1 MNKKE
6 KSKGK
11 TRQTTAI
18 KTKNKPVIIL
28 SLALIL
34 AIILSIYAYSKYT
47 SSYKGASTST
57 VAKWSFKVNGHSD
70 EEIGDIDFVQTI
82 ENQNNIV
89 EKKLAP
95 GTQGKF
101 ELTLDGTG
109 SEVAIDYKI
118 ALTITEKPRNLK
130 IYKDSEYKEE
140 VTEQDGEFDITGS
153 IPLEEVNTPLT
164 KPVYWKWA
172 YETGT
177 TEEEIKSN
185 DKIDTED
192 SKKSVK
198 MTIKVTGTQR
208 NPASLEPGV
217 ERLADVANIGDYV
230 NYDANSGLV
239 TPLTYTTEESVT
251 GSSTVSTYSSS
262 DTLKWRVLSV
272 DKDSGKVELI
282 AASNLKNLYL
292 KGKEGYINSENI
304 LNDIG
309 AIYGQGKGAVGGR
322 SVNIGDIEK
331 YSSYDPY
338 TYNNSNSS
346 TGKYGGTRK
355 YTSGIFVKVE
365 GITGGVEDES
375 DARLVKASSSNPVTV
390 TQTYYGDGNLS
401 NYFENNLAYKV
412 LLKGRSYF
420 WLASRCVDLGSSD
433 CGFGVRY
440 AFSGDVYGH
449 FFFSSGGYVDS
460 KDYGV
465 VPVVSLESDIP
476 VDGKDTSGA
485 WKIKIE

>member
-1 MNKKE
+1 MKKKE
-6 KSKGK
+6 KQKSTTKQTIVK
-11 TRQTTAI
+11 TN
-18 KTKNKPVIIL
+18 NKPVLIVA
-28 SLALIL
+28 LALIL

-47 SSYKGASTST
+47 SSYKGTSTST
-57 VAKWSFKVNGHSD
+57 VAKWIFKVNGHSD

-82 ENQNNIV
+82 ENQNNVV

-130 IYKDSEYKEE
+130 IYEDSEYKKE
-140 VTEQDGEFDITGS
+140 VTEQNGEFDITGS
-153 IPLEEVNTPLT
+153 IPLEEVNTPLV

-192 SKKSVK
+192 SKKSVT
-198 MTIKVTGTQR
+198 MAIKVTGTQR

-239 TPLTYTTEESVT
+239 TPLTYTTKESVT
-251 GSSTVSTYSSS
+251 GHSTVSTYSSS
-262 DTLKWRVLSV
+262 DTIKWRVLSV

-282 AASNLKNLYL
+282 AASNLKTLYL

-309 AIYGQGKGAVGGR
+309 AIYGKGKGAVGGR

-338 TYNNSNSS
+338 TYNSYKNYEE
-346 TGKYGGTRK
+346 TIT
-355 YTSGIFVKVE
+355 YTSETFVKGE
-365 GITGGVEDES
+365 GVTGGVEDTS
-375 DARLVKASSSNPVTV
+375 DTRLVNASSSNPVTV
-390 TQTYYGDGNLS
+390 TQTFYLCFGDLS
-401 NYFENNLAYKV
+401 NYFENKLVYNV
-412 LLKGRSYF
+412 LLNRSYF
-420 WLASRCVDLGSSD
+420 WLASRCVDLQ
-433 CGFGVRY
+433 
-440 AFSGDVYGH
+440 
-449 FFFSSGGYVDS
+449 SSGCCFLVRLAGSNLVQGEKLFYS
-460 KDYGV
+460 NGSARSTGLGV

-485 WKIKIE
+485 WKLKIE

>member
-1 MNKKE
+1 MKRKMAQT
-6 KSKGK
+6 K
-11 TRQTTAI
+11 TN
-18 KTKNKPVIIL
+18 NKPVIIL
-28 SLALIL
+28 ALALALIL

-57 VAKWSFKVNGHSD
+57 VAKWSFNVYEHSC
-70 EEIGDIDFVQTI
+70 EEIDDIDFAQTI
-82 ENQNNIV
+82 ENQNNVI

-101 ELTLDGTG
+101 ELILDGTG
-109 SEVAIDYKI
+109 SKVAIDYKI

-130 IYKDSEYKEE
+130 IYEDSEYKNE
-140 VTEQDGEFDITGS
+140 VTEQNGEFNITGS

-164 KPVYWKWA
+164 KPVYWKWT

-177 TEEEIKSN
+177 TN
-185 DKIDTED
+185 DKIDAED
-192 SKKSVK
+192 SKKSVT
-198 MTIKVTGTQR
+198 MAIKVTGTQR

-230 NYDANSGLV
+230 NYDANTGLV

-251 GSSTVSTYSSS
+251 GSSIVSTYSSS
-262 DTLKWRVLSV
+262 DAVKWRVLSI

-282 AASNLKNLYL
+282 AETNLSKLCLY
-292 KGKEGYINSENI
+292 GKEGYINSENI

-309 AIYGQGKGAVGGR
+309 AIYGKGKGAVGGR
-322 SVNIGDIEK
+322 SVNIKDIEK

-338 TYNNSNSS
+338 TYNSIYS
-346 TGKYGGTRK
+346 KYGGTRK
-355 YTSGIFVKVE
+355 YTGGTFVKGE

-390 TQTYYGDGNLS
+390 TQTYYNYS
-401 NYFENNLAYKV
+401 NPYNYFENKLAYNV
-412 LLKGRSYF
+412 LFSGRDYYF
-420 WLASRCVDLGSSD
+420 WLASRCVLLNSSS
-433 CGFGVRY
+433 CYFCVRY
-440 AFSGDVYGH
+440 AGSSSVYGIYL
-449 FFFSSGGYVDS
+449 FYSLGNANTDGN
-460 KDYGV
+460 GV
-465 VPVVSLESDIP
+465 VPVVSLESDIS

-485 WKIKIE
+485 WKLKIE

>member
-1 MNKKE
+1 MKKKE
-6 KSKGK
+6 KQKSTTK
-11 TRQTTAI
+11 QTTTR
-18 KTKNKPVIIL
+18 TKNKPVIIL
-28 SLALIL
+28 ALALIL

-47 SSYKGASTST
+47 SSYKGSSTST

-82 ENQNNIV
+82 ENQNNVV

-130 IYKDSEYKEE
+130 IYEDSEYKNE
-140 VTEQDGEFDITGS
+140 VTEQNGEFDITGS
-153 IPLEEVNTPLT
+153 IPLEEVNTPLV

-192 SKKSVK
+192 SKKSVT

-251 GSSTVSTYSSS
+251 GSSSVSTYSSR
-262 DTLKWRVLSV
+262 DTVKWRVLSV
-272 DKDSGKVELI
+272 DRDSGKVELI
-282 AASNLKNLYL
+282 AASNLKSLWL
-292 KGKEGYINSENI
+292 VGKEGYINSENI

-309 AIYGQGKGAVGGR
+309 AIYGKGKGAVGGR
-322 SVNIGDIEK
+322 SVNIGDIKK

-338 TYNNSNSS
+338 TENSDYGK
-346 TGKYGGTRK
+346 TGTS
-355 YTSGIFVKVE
+355 TSGIFVKGE
-365 GITGGVEDES
+365 GVTGGVEDTS
-375 DARLVKASSSNPVTV
+375 DTRLVNASSSNPVTV
-390 TQTYYGDGNLS
+390 TQTQYNYIKPS
-401 NYFENNLAYKV
+401 NYFENKSAYNV
-412 LLKGRSYF
+412 LLSGRSDF
-420 WLASRCVDLGSSD
+420 WLASRYVSWNSNY
-433 CGFGVRY
+433 CGFGVRFAY
-440 AFSGDVYGH
+440 
-449 FFFSSGGYVDS
+449 SGGVFGDS
-460 KDYGV
+460 LFYSHGNANSRAYGV
-465 VPVVSLESDIP
+465 VPVVSLESDFP

-485 WKIKIE
+485 WKLKIE

>member
-1 MNKKE
+1 MKRKMAQT
-6 KSKGK
+6 K
-11 TRQTTAI
+11 TN
-18 KTKNKPVIIL
+18 NKPVIIL
-28 SLALIL
+28 ALALALIL

-57 VAKWSFKVNGHSD
+57 VAKWSFNVYEHSC
-70 EEIGDIDFVQTI
+70 EEIDDIDFAQTI
-82 ENQNNIV
+82 ENQNNVI

-95 GTQGKF
+95 ETQGKF
-101 ELTLDGTG
+101 ELILDGTG
-109 SEVAIDYKI
+109 SKVAIDYKI

-130 IYKDSEYKEE
+130 IYEDSEYKNE
-140 VTEQDGEFDITGS
+140 VTEQNGEFNITGS

-164 KPVYWKWA
+164 KPVYWKWT

-177 TEEEIKSN
+177 TN
-185 DKIDTED
+185 DKIDAED
-192 SKKSVK
+192 SKKSVT

-230 NYDANSGLV
+230 NYDANTCLV

-251 GSSTVSTYSSS
+251 GDSTVSTYSSS
-262 DTLKWRVLSV
+262 DAVKWRVLSV

-282 AASNLKNLYL
+282 AASNLSNLYL
-292 KGKEGYINSENI
+292 TGREGYINSENI

-309 AIYGQGKGAVGGR
+309 AIYGKGKGAVGGR

-338 TYNNSNSS
+338 TYTNSY
-346 TGKYGGTRK
+346 TGTKYGETRT
-355 YTSGIFVKVE
+355 YISGKFIKGE

-390 TQTYYGDGNLS
+390 TQTFYYYRNPS
-401 NYFENNLAYKV
+401 NYFENKLAYNV
-412 LLKGRSYF
+412 LFGRNHF
-420 WLASRCVDLGSSD
+420 WLASRCVYLDSSYCSFIVRSAD
-433 CGFGVRY
+433 SSVVGGCGLFY
-440 AFSGDVYGH
+440 
-449 FFFSSGGYVDS
+449 SGGGASTDDS
-460 KDYGV
+460 GV
-465 VPVVSLESDIP
+465 VPVVSLESNIS

-485 WKIKIE
+485 WKLKIE

>member
-1 MNKKE
+1 MKKKE
-6 KSKGK
+6 KQKSTTKQTIAK
-11 TRQTTAI
+11 TN
-18 KTKNKPVIIL
+18 NKPVLIL
-28 SLALIL
+28 ALALIL

-47 SSYKGASTST
+47 SSYKGTSTST

-82 ENQNNIV
+82 ENQNNVV

-130 IYKDSEYKEE
+130 IYEDSEYKKE
-140 VTEQDGEFDITGS
+140 VTEQNGEFDITGS
-153 IPLEEVNTPLT
+153 IPLEEVNTPLV

-192 SKKSVK
+192 NKKSVT
-198 MTIKVTGTQR
+198 MAIKVTGTQR

-239 TPLTYTTEESVT
+239 TPLTYTTKESVT
-251 GSSTVSTYSSS
+251 GHSTVSTYSSS
-262 DTLKWRVLSV
+262 DTIKWRVLSV

-282 AASNLKNLYL
+282 AASNLRDLFLTGN
-292 KGKEGYINSENI
+292 EGYINSENI

-309 AIYGQGKGAVGGR
+309 AIYGKGKGAVGGR

-338 TYNNSNSS
+338 TYTNNSSI
-346 TGKYGGTRK
+346 KYGETRTYTIGT
-355 YTSGIFVKVE
+355 FVKGE
-365 GITGGVEDES
+365 GVIGGVEDTSET
-375 DARLVKASSSNPVTV
+375 RLVKASSNNPVTV
-390 TQTYYGDGNLS
+390 TQTFYTYDSPS
-401 NYFENNLAYKV
+401 NYFENKSAYNV
-412 LLKGRSYF
+412 LLSGRSYF
-420 WLASRCVDLGSSD
+420 WLASRCMALIANN
-433 CGFGVRY
+433 CRFGVRCADSSY
-440 AFSGDVYGH
+440 VNGNSLFY
-449 FFFSSGGYVDS
+449 SGGDIIS
-460 KDYGV
+460 IGNGV

-485 WKIKIE
+485 WKLKIE

>member
-1 MNKKE
+1 MKRKMAQT
-6 KSKGK
+6 K
-11 TRQTTAI
+11 TN
-18 KTKNKPVIIL
+18 NKPVIIL
-28 SLALIL
+28 ALALALIL
-34 AIILSIYAYSKYT
+34 AIILSRYAYSKYT

-57 VAKWSFKVNGHSD
+57 VAKWSFNVYEHSC
-70 EEIGDIDFVQTI
+70 EEIDDIDFAQTI
-82 ENQNNIV
+82 ENQNNVI

-101 ELTLDGTG
+101 ELILDGTG
-109 SEVAIDYKI
+109 SKVAIDYKI

-130 IYKDSEYKEE
+130 IYEDSEYKNE
-140 VTEQDGEFDITGS
+140 VTEQNGEFNITGS

-164 KPVYWKWA
+164 KPVYWKWT

-177 TEEEIKSN
+177 TN
-185 DKIDTED
+185 DKIDAED
-192 SKKSVK
+192 SKKSVT
-198 MTIKVTGTQR
+198 MAIKVTGTQR

-239 TPLTYTTEESVT
+239 TPLTYTTKESVT
-251 GSSTVSTYSSS
+251 GHSTVSTYSSS
-262 DTLKWRVLSV
+262 DTIKWRVLSV

-282 AASNLKNLYL
+282 AASNLKTLYL

-309 AIYGQGKGAVGGR
+309 AIYGKGKGAVGGR
-322 SVNIGDIEK
+322 SVNIKDIEK

-338 TYNNSNSS
+338 TYNSIYS
-346 TGKYGGTRK
+346 KYGGTRK
-355 YTSGIFVKVE
+355 YTSGTFVKGE

-390 TQTYYGDGNLS
+390 TQTYYNYS
-401 NYFENNLAYKV
+401 NPYNYFENKLAYNV
-412 LLKGRSYF
+412 LFSGRDYYF
-420 WLASRCVDLGSSD
+420 WLASRCVDLASSI
-433 CGFGVRY
+433 CGFGVRF
-440 AFSGDVYGH
+440 ADSSNVNGSNLFNSYG
-449 FFFSSGGYVDS
+449 GARADGN
-460 KDYGV
+460 GV
-465 VPVVSLESDIP
+465 VPVVSLESDIS

-485 WKIKIE
+485 WKLKIE

>member
-1 MNKKE
+1 MKKKE
-6 KSKGK
+6 KQKSTTKQTIAK
-11 TRQTTAI
+11 TN
-18 KTKNKPVIIL
+18 NKPVLIL
-28 SLALIL
+28 ALALIL

-47 SSYKGASTST
+47 SSYKGTSTST

-82 ENQNNIV
+82 ENQNNVV

-130 IYKDSEYKEE
+130 IYEDSEYKKE
-140 VTEQDGEFDITGS
+140 VTEQNGEFDITGS
-153 IPLEEVNTPLT
+153 IPLEEVNTPLV

-192 SKKSVK
+192 NKKSVT
-198 MTIKVTGTQR
+198 MAIKVTGTQR

-239 TPLTYTTEESVT
+239 TPLTYTTKESVT
-251 GSSTVSTYSSS
+251 GHSTVSTYSSS
-262 DTLKWRVLSV
+262 DTIKWRVLSV

-282 AASNLKNLYL
+282 AASNLKTFYL

-309 AIYGQGKGAVGGR
+309 AIYGKGKGAVGGR

-338 TYNNSNSS
+338 TYTNNSSI
-346 TGKYGGTRK
+346 KYGETRTYTIGT
-355 YTSGIFVKVE
+355 FVKGE
-365 GITGGVEDES
+365 GVIGGVEDTSET
-375 DARLVKASSSNPVTV
+375 RLVKASSNNPVTV
-390 TQTYYGDGNLS
+390 TQTFYTYDSPS
-401 NYFENNLAYKV
+401 NYFENKSAYNV
-412 LLKGRSYF
+412 LLSGRSYF
-420 WLASRCVDLGSSD
+420 WLASRCMALIANN
-433 CGFGVRY
+433 CRFGVRCADSSY
-440 AFSGDVYGH
+440 VNGNSLFY
-449 FFFSSGGYVDS
+449 SGGDIIS
-460 KDYGV
+460 IGNGV

-485 WKIKIE
+485 WKLKIE

>member
-1 MNKKE
+1 MKKKE
-6 KSKGK
+6 KQKSTTK
-11 TRQTTAI
+11 QTTT
-18 KTKNKPVIIL
+18 KTKNKPVLI
-28 SLALIL
+28 LALTLML

-47 SSYKGASTST
+47 SSYKGSSTST

-82 ENQNNIV
+82 ENQNNVV

-130 IYKDSEYKEE
+130 IYEDSEYKNE
-140 VTEQDGEFDITGS
+140 VTEQNGEFDITGS
-153 IPLEEVNTPLT
+153 IPLEEVNTPLV

-172 YETGT
+172 YETGI

-192 SKKSVK
+192 SKKSVT
-198 MTIKVTGTQR
+198 MAIKVTGTQR

-239 TPLTYTTEESVT
+239 TPLTYTTEKSVT

-262 DTLKWRVLSV
+262 DTVKWRVLSI
-272 DKDSGKVELI
+272 DKESGKVELI
-282 AASNLKNLYL
+282 ARSNLKELYL
-292 KGKEGYINSENI
+292 QGKEGYINSEKI
-304 LNDIG
+304 LNDIV
-309 AIYGQGKGAVGGR
+309 AIYGKGKGAVGGR

-338 TYNNSNSS
+338 TYTDSYSG
-346 TGKYGGTRK
+346 TKYGGTRT
-355 YTSGIFVKVE
+355 YTSGTFAKGE
-365 GITGGVEDES
+365 GVTGGVEDT
-375 DARLVKASSSNPVTV
+375 RLVKASSSNPVTLAH
-390 TQTYYGDGNLS
+390 TYYYYNNPS
-401 NYFENNLAYKV
+401 NYFENKSAYNV
-412 LLKGRSYF
+412 LLSGRSYF
-420 WLASRCVDLGSSD
+420 WLAASRCVNLYSSG
-433 CGFGVRY
+433 CYFYVRY
-440 AFSGDVYGH
+440 AGSSVVNGSYLFY
-449 FFFSSGGYVDS
+449 SGGGAYTS
-460 KDYGV
+460 GNGV

-485 WKIKIE
+485 WKLKIE

>member
-1 MNKKE
+1 MKRKMAQT
-6 KSKGK
+6 K
-11 TRQTTAI
+11 TN
-18 KTKNKPVIIL
+18 NKPVIIL
-28 SLALIL
+28 ALALIL

-57 VAKWSFKVNGHSD
+57 VAKWSFNVYEHSC
-70 EEIGDIDFVQTI
+70 EEIDDIDFAQTI
-82 ENQNNIV
+82 ENQNNVI

-101 ELTLDGTG
+101 ELILDGTG
-109 SEVAIDYKI
+109 SKVAIDYKI

-130 IYKDSEYKEE
+130 IYEDSEYKNE
-140 VTEQDGEFDITGS
+140 VTEQNGEFNITGS

-164 KPVYWKWA
+164 KPVYWKWT

-177 TEEEIKSN
+177 TN
-185 DKIDTED
+185 DKIDAED
-192 SKKSVK
+192 SKKSVT
-198 MTIKVTGTQR
+198 MAIKVTGTQR

-230 NYDANSGLV
+230 NYDANTGLV

-251 GSSTVSTYSSS
+251 GSSIVSTYSSS
-262 DTLKWRVLSV
+262 DAVKWRVLSI

-282 AASNLKNLYL
+282 AAGNLKSLYL

-309 AIYGQGKGAVGGR
+309 AIYGKGKGAVGGR

-338 TYNNSNSS
+338 TYSNGASS

-355 YTSGIFVKVE
+355 YTSGTFVKGE

-390 TQTYYGDGNLS
+390 TQTYYNYS
-401 NYFENNLAYKV
+401 NPYNYFENKLAYNV
-412 LLKGRSYF
+412 LFSGRDYYF
-420 WLASRCVDLGSSD
+420 WLASRCVNLYSSY
-433 CGFGVRY
+433 CYFHVRY
-440 AFSGDVYGH
+440 AYSSYVSG
-449 FFFSSGGYVDS
+449 SSLFYSHGGAYTNGS
-460 KDYGV
+460 GV
-465 VPVVSLESDIP
+465 VPVVSLESDIS

-485 WKIKIE
+485 WKLKIE

>member
-1 MNKKE
+1 MKRKMAQT
-6 KSKGK
+6 K
-11 TRQTTAI
+11 TN
-18 KTKNKPVIIL
+18 NKPVIIL
-28 SLALIL
+28 ALALALIL

-57 VAKWSFKVNGHSD
+57 VAKWSFNVYEHSC
-70 EEIGDIDFVQTI
+70 EEIDDIDFAQTI
-82 ENQNNIV
+82 ENQNNVI

-95 GTQGKF
+95 ETQGKF
-101 ELTLDGTG
+101 ELILDGTG
-109 SEVAIDYKI
+109 SKVAIDYKI

-130 IYKDSEYKEE
+130 IYEDSEYKNE
-140 VTEQDGEFDITGS
+140 VTEQNGEFNITGS

-164 KPVYWKWA
+164 KPVYWKWT

-177 TEEEIKSN
+177 TN
-185 DKIDTED
+185 DKIDAED
-192 SKKSVK
+192 SKKSVT

-230 NYDANSGLV
+230 NYDANTGLV

-251 GSSTVSTYSSS
+251 GDSTVSTYSSS
-262 DTLKWRVLSV
+262 DAVKWRVLSV

-282 AASNLKNLYL
+282 AASNLSNLYL
-292 KGKEGYINSENI
+292 TGREGYINSENI

-309 AIYGQGKGAVGGR
+309 AIYGKGKGAVGGR
-322 SVNIGDIEK
+322 SVNIKDIEK

-338 TYNNSNSS
+338 TYNNRNSS
-346 TGKYGGTRK
+346 TGTYGGTRK
-355 YTSGIFVKVE
+355 YTSGGFVKGE

-390 TQTYYGDGNLS
+390 TQTYYNYSNPS
-401 NYFENNLAYKV
+401 NYFENKLAYNV
-412 LLKGRSYF
+412 LFGRNYF
-420 WLASRCVDLGSSD
+420 WLASRCVDLD
-433 CGFGVRY
+433 FYCHFIVRC
-440 AFSGDVYGH
+440 AFHNISNGNELLDNYGTIYR
-449 FFFSSGGYVDS
+449 GG
-460 KDYGV
+460 YGV
-465 VPVVSLESDIP
+465 VPVVSLESNIS

-485 WKIKIE
+485 WKLKIE

>member
-1 MNKKE
+1 MKKKE
-6 KSKGK
+6 KQKSTTKQTIAK
-11 TRQTTAI
+11 TN
-18 KTKNKPVIIL
+18 NKPVLIL
-28 SLALIL
+28 ALALIL

-47 SSYKGASTST
+47 SSYKGTSTST

-82 ENQNNIV
+82 ENQNNVV

-130 IYKDSEYKEE
+130 IYEDSEYKKE
-140 VTEQDGEFDITGS
+140 VTEQNGEFDITGS
-153 IPLEEVNTPLT
+153 IPLEEVNTPLV

-192 SKKSVK
+192 SKKSVT
-198 MTIKVTGTQR
+198 MAIKVTGTQR

-239 TPLTYTTEESVT
+239 TPLTYTTKESVT
-251 GSSTVSTYSSS
+251 GHSTVSTYSSS
-262 DTLKWRVLSV
+262 DTIKWRVLSV

-282 AASNLKNLYL
+282 AASNLKTLYL

-309 AIYGQGKGAVGGR
+309 AIYGKGKGAVGGR

-338 TYNNSNSS
+338 TYTNNSSI
-346 TGKYGGTRK
+346 KYGETRTYTIGT
-355 YTSGIFVKVE
+355 FVKGE
-365 GITGGVEDES
+365 GVIGGVEDTS
-375 DARLVKASSSNPVTV
+375 DTRLVKASSNNPVTV
-390 TQTYYGDGNLS
+390 TQTFYTYDS
-401 NYFENNLAYKV
+401 PYNYFENKSAYNV
-412 LLKGRSYF
+412 LLSGRSYF
-420 WLASRCVDLGSSD
+420 WLASRCVALISSN
-433 CGFGVRY
+433 CRFGVRCADSSEVNGNSLFY
-440 AFSGDVYGH
+440 
-449 FFFSSGGYVDS
+449 SGGDIIS
-460 KDYGV
+460 IGNGV

-485 WKIKIE
+485 WKLKIE

>member
-1 MNKKE
+1 MQQK
-6 KSKGK
+6 
-11 TRQTTAI
+11 
-18 KTKNKPVIIL
+18 
-28 SLALIL
+28 
-34 AIILSIYAYSKYT
+34 
-47 SSYKGASTST
+47 
-57 VAKWSFKVNGHSD
+57 
-70 EEIGDIDFVQTI
+70 
-82 ENQNNIV
+82 
-89 EKKLAP
+89 KKLAP

-130 IYKDSEYKEE
+130 IYEDSEYKNE
-140 VTEQDGEFDITGS
+140 VTEQNGEFDITGS
-153 IPLEEVNTPLT
+153 IPLEEVNTPLV

-192 SKKSVK
+192 SKKSVT

-239 TPLTYTTEESVT
+239 TPLTYTTKESVT
-251 GSSTVSTYSSS
+251 GHSTVSTYSSS
-262 DTLKWRVLSV
+262 DTVKWRVLSV

-282 AASNLKNLYL
+282 AESNLTSLYL

-309 AIYGQGKGAVGGR
+309 AIYGKGKGAVGGR

-338 TYNNSNSS
+338 TYSNEYK
-346 TGKYGGTRK
+346 KYGETATC
-355 YTSGIFVKVE
+355 TSGTFVKGE
-365 GITGGVEDES
+365 GVTGGVEDTS
-375 DARLVKASSSNPVTV
+375 DTRLVKASSSNPVTV
-390 TQTYYGDGNLS
+390 TQTNYYYSLS
-401 NYFENNLAYKV
+401 KYFENKSAYNV
-412 LLKGRSYF
+412 LLSGRSFF
-420 WLASRCVDLGSSD
+420 WLASRCVDLGSSK
-433 CGFGVRY
+433 CYFFVRFADGY
-440 AFSGDVYGH
+440 SVSGSPLFY
-449 FFFSSGGYVDS
+449 SGGDAYDRGV
-460 KDYGV
+460 GV

-485 WKIKIE
+485 WKLKIE

>member
-1 MNKKE
+1 MKKKE
-6 KSKGK
+6 KQKSTTKQTIAK
-11 TRQTTAI
+11 TN
-18 KTKNKPVIIL
+18 NKSVLIL
-28 SLALIL
+28 ALVLIL

-47 SSYKGASTST
+47 SSYKGSSTST

-82 ENQNNIV
+82 ENQNNVV

-130 IYKDSEYKEE
+130 IYEDSEYKKE
-140 VTEQDGEFDITGS
+140 VTEQNGEFDITGS
-153 IPLEEVNTPLT
+153 IPLEEVNTPLV

-192 SKKSVK
+192 NKKSVT
-198 MTIKVTGTQR
+198 MAIKVTGTQR

-239 TPLTYTTEESVT
+239 TPLTYTTKESVT
-251 GSSTVSTYSSS
+251 GHSTVSTYSSS
-262 DTLKWRVLSV
+262 DTIKWRVLSV

-282 AASNLKNLYL
+282 AASNLKTFYL

-309 AIYGQGKGAVGGR
+309 AIYGKGKGAVGGR

-338 TYNNSNSS
+338 TYTDSYSG
-346 TGKYGGTRK
+346 TKYGGTIT
-355 YTSGIFVKVE
+355 YTSGTFVKGKE
-365 GITGGVEDES
+365 ITGGVEDTS
-375 DARLVKASSSNPVTV
+375 DTRLVKASSSNPVTV
-390 TQTYYGDGNLS
+390 TQTYYKYDDKS
-401 NYFENNLAYKV
+401 NYFENWSAYFI
-412 LLKGRSYF
+412 LLNRRDF
-420 WLASRCVDLGSSD
+420 WLASRCVGLYSSN
-433 CGFGVRY
+433 CSFCVRY
-440 AFSGDVYGH
+440 GESWRCLRLPLVH
-449 FFFSSGGYVDS
+449 F
-460 KDYGV
+460 
-465 VPVVSLESDIP
+465 E
-476 VDGKDTSGA
+476 
-485 WKIKIE
+485 W

>member
-1 MNKKE
+1 MKKKE
-6 KSKGK
+6 KQKSTTK
-11 TRQTTAI
+11 QTTTR
-18 KTKNKPVIIL
+18 TKNKSVLIL
-28 SLALIL
+28 ALALIL

-47 SSYKGASTST
+47 SSYKGSSTST
-57 VAKWSFKVNGHSD
+57 VAKWSFKVNGHSN

-82 ENQNNIV
+82 ENQNNVV

-130 IYKDSEYKEE
+130 IYEDSEYKNE
-140 VTEQDGEFDITGS
+140 VTEQNGEFNITGS

-164 KPVYWKWA
+164 KPVYWKWT

-177 TEEEIKSN
+177 TN
-185 DKIDTED
+185 DKIDAED
-192 SKKSVK
+192 SKKSVT
-198 MTIKVTGTQR
+198 MAIKVTGTQR

-230 NYDANSGLV
+230 NYDANTGLV

-251 GSSTVSTYSSS
+251 GSSIVSTYSSS
-262 DTLKWRVLSV
+262 DAVKWRVLSI

-282 AASNLKNLYL
+282 AESNLTSLYL

-309 AIYGQGKGAVGGR
+309 AIYGKGKGAVGGR

-338 TYNNSNSS
+338 TYSDEYK
-346 TGKYGGTRK
+346 KYGETATC
-355 YTSGIFVKVE
+355 TSGTFVKGE
-365 GITGGVEDES
+365 GVTGGVEDTS
-375 DARLVKASSSNPVTV
+375 DTRLVKASSSNPVTV
-390 TQTYYGDGNLS
+390 TQTFYYDSGPS
-401 NYFENNLAYKV
+401 NYFENKSAYNV
-412 LLKGRSYF
+412 LLNRNSF
-420 WLASRCVDLGSSD
+420 WLASRCVNLGSSS
-433 CGFGVRY
+433 CYFYVRCAY
-440 AFSGDVYGH
+440 SGNVG
-449 FFFSSGGYVDS
+449 GGYLFYSNGGADS
-460 KDYGV
+460 IDIGV

-476 VDGKDTSGA
+476 VDGKDTSRA
-485 WKIKIE
+485 WKLKIE

>member
-1 MNKKE
+1 MKRKMAQT
-6 KSKGK
+6 K
-11 TRQTTAI
+11 TN
-18 KTKNKPVIIL
+18 NKPVIIL
-28 SLALIL
+28 ALALALIL

-57 VAKWSFKVNGHSD
+57 VAKWSFNVYEHSC
-70 EEIGDIDFVQTI
+70 EEIDDIDFAQTI
-82 ENQNNIV
+82 ENQNNVI

-101 ELTLDGTG
+101 ELILDGTG
-109 SEVAIDYKI
+109 SKVAIDYKI

-130 IYKDSEYKEE
+130 IYEDSEYKNE
-140 VTEQDGEFDITGS
+140 VTEQNGEFNITGS

-164 KPVYWKWA
+164 KPVYWKWT

-177 TEEEIKSN
+177 TN
-185 DKIDTED
+185 DKIDAED
-192 SKKSVK
+192 SKKSVT
-198 MTIKVTGTQR
+198 MAIKVTGTQR

-230 NYDANSGLV
+230 NYDANTGLV

-251 GSSTVSTYSSS
+251 GDSTVSTYSSS
-262 DTLKWRVLSV
+262 DTVKWRVLSV

-282 AASNLKNLYL
+282 AESNLKDLYL
-292 KGKEGYINSENI
+292 RGKEGYINSENI

-309 AIYGQGKGAVGGR
+309 AIYGKGKGAVGGR
-322 SVNIGDIEK
+322 SVNIKDIEK

-338 TYNNSNSS
+338 PYTYNSIYS
-346 TGKYGGTRK
+346 KYGGTRK
-355 YTSGIFVKVE
+355 YTSGTFVKEE

-390 TQTYYGDGNLS
+390 TQTYYNYSNLY
-401 NYFENNLAYKV
+401 NYFENKLAYNV
-412 LLKGRSYF
+412 LFSGRDYSF
-420 WLASRCVDLGSSD
+420 WLASRCVDLDSGY
-433 CGFGVRY
+433 CGFYVRY
-440 AFSGDVYGH
+440 AGSSRVGANGLFY
-449 FFFSSGGYVDS
+449 SSGGAYTDS
-460 KDYGV
+460 GGV
-465 VPVVSLESDIP
+465 VPVVSLESDIS

-485 WKIKIE
+485 WKLKIE

>member
-1 MNKKE
+1 MKKKE
-6 KSKGK
+6 KQKSTTK
-11 TRQTTAI
+11 QTTTR
-18 KTKNKPVIIL
+18 TKNKSVLIL
-28 SLALIL
+28 ALALIL

-47 SSYKGASTST
+47 SSYKGTSTST

-130 IYKDSEYKEE
+130 IYEDSEYKKE
-140 VTEQDGEFDITGS
+140 VTDQNGEFDITGS
-153 IPLEEVNTPLT
+153 IPLEEVNTPLV

-185 DKIDTED
+185 DKVDTED
-192 SKKSVK
+192 SKKSVT
-198 MTIKVTGTQR
+198 MAIKVTGTQR

-239 TPLTYTTEESVT
+239 TPLTYTTEASVT
-251 GSSTVSTYSSS
+251 GDNRASTYSSS
-262 DTLKWRVLSV
+262 DTVKWRVLSV

-282 AASNLKNLYL
+282 AASNLSNLYL
-292 KGKEGYINSENI
+292 AGKEGYINSENV

-309 AIYGQGKGAVGGR
+309 AIYGKGKGAVGGR
-322 SVNIGDIEK
+322 SINIGDIEK

-338 TYNNSNSS
+338 TYTNNSSI
-346 TGKYGGTRK
+346 KYGETRT
-355 YTSGIFVKVE
+355 YTSGTFVKGE
-365 GITGGVEDES
+365 GVTGGVEETGDT
-375 DARLVKASSSNPVTV
+375 RLVKASSSNPVTV
-390 TQTYYGDGNLS
+390 TQT
-401 NYFENNLAYKV
+401 
-412 LLKGRSYF
+412 SYF
-420 WLASRCVDLGSSD
+420 CGLSDYIEDKLAWDVLSHNGTWIWVASRCVELSSNN
-433 CGFGVRY
+433 CSFSVRY
-440 AFSGDVYGH
+440 AYSNYVISSSNLFN
-449 FFFSSGGYVDS
+449 SSGNADS
-460 KDYGV
+460 NNYGV
-465 VPVVSLESDIP
+465 LPVVSLKSDIP

-485 WKIKIE
+485 WKLKIE

>member
-1 MNKKE
+1 MKKKE
-6 KSKGK
+6 KQKSTTK
-11 TRQTTAI
+11 QTTTR
-18 KTKNKPVIIL
+18 TKNKPVIIL
-28 SLALIL
+28 ALALIL

-47 SSYKGASTST
+47 SSYKGSSTST

-82 ENQNNIV
+82 ENQNNVV

-118 ALTITEKPRNLK
+118 ALTTTEKPRNLK
-130 IYKDSEYKEE
+130 IYEDSEYKNE
-140 VTEQDGEFDITGS
+140 VTEQNGEFDITGS
-153 IPLEEVNTPLT
+153 IPLEEVNTPLV

-192 SKKSVK
+192 SKKSVT

-239 TPLTYTTEESVT
+239 TPLTYTTKESVT
-251 GSSTVSTYSSS
+251 GHSTVSTYSSS
-262 DTLKWRVLSV
+262 DTVKWRVLSV

-282 AASNLKNLYL
+282 AASNLSNLYL
-292 KGKEGYINSENI
+292 QGKEGYINSENI

-309 AIYGQGKGAVGGR
+309 AIYGKGKGAVGGR

-338 TYNNSNSS
+338 TQFSDYEK
-346 TGKYGGTRK
+346 TKT
-355 YTSGIFVKVE
+355 YTSGIFVKGE
-365 GITGGVEDES
+365 GITGGVEDTS
-375 DARLVKASSSNPVTV
+375 DTRLVKASSSNPVTV
-390 TQTYYGDGNLS
+390 TQTYYGYGSAYD
-401 NYFENNLAYKV
+401 YCENKLAYN
-412 LLKGRSYF
+412 LLFSSRSIF
-420 WLASRCVDLGSSD
+420 WLASHCVILDSSNCD
-433 CGFGVRY
+433 FCLRTANGGRIGAVGQYRLFY
-440 AFSGDVYGH
+440 
-449 FFFSSGGYVDS
+449 SSGNAENKGV
-460 KDYGV
+460 GV
-465 VPVVSLESDIP
+465 VPVVSLEPHIS
-476 VDGKDTSGA
+476 VDGKDTSGS
-485 WKIKIE
+485 WKLKIE